1 METHEPPVYL
11 SSIRQVIYRG
21 ENGFL
26 ASIKTLRGGNA
37 GQSGELIIE
46 GQVFCAVM
54 LPSYRRTYSAIFS
67 RIGRWRKPLMPP
79 RKPSSRPACCL
90 CSVLGSSRRSRLGP
104 WCRTRPW

>member
-1 METHEPPVYL
+1 MWRNGRRNGLKIRWAVNGPCRFESGHRHSENVIFIGKFSRFGLNDGWEQSRMETHEPPVYL

-46 GQVFCAVM
+46 GQVFCAVFHCF
-54 LPSYRRTYSAIFS
+54 AQ
-67 RIGRWRKPLMPP
+67 
-79 RKPSSRPACCL
+79 
-90 CSVLGSSRRSRLGP
+90 
-104 WCRTRPW
+104 